1 MVRICRIMFKRYLI
15 ATGLAAAL
23 SAVTSLL
30 YAQPQT
36 AEQLL
41 KEGKRLHLAYE
52 FERAVEAFSR
62 AAAASDDSLFT
73 QQAEQWKWAAENGQI
88 MSRYVIRPHILAYA
102 VIPKHQ
108 FPLYYDLAPS
118 GQWRFP
124 PKELLEHVHD
134 DGQNPIPILYRPF
147 VDKIVFAARDTS
159 QNTGWDLYTVQRSVP
174 DNPQN
179 PNTSGGRQDLTTD
192 SQQDTDTT
200 SNRQTPQATYWSPPV
215 RLPASINTARN
226 EMYPVLSADGNT
238 LYFCSDGL
246 PGLGGMNLFVSH
258 WDKDQKQWSV
268 PENMGI
274 PFSSPH
280 NDMLYLLS
288 DDSRFFYF
296 ASDRNAPK
304 DSLVLY
310 KVEYE
315 PGPVTIHLQSVKEL
329 REIAELPLVQK
340 TTGSIT
346 HIGSETKDSTR
357 TNGNE
362 QSQADSV
369 LQKTREATQHYAELN
384 KAVRSLTEQVSQ
396 QEKKLEE
403 LRSTYTTLS
412 REEDKQVYAN
422 LIRDQEFGLMEL
434 QQSLRD
440 TRKAAQAIE
449 DMFLWHGVLDV
460 PAQTKSEQQE
470 QTASTTEIPRF
481 TPTKQQI
488 GTWEGHVFLS
498 PIPPPPTVDLTFRIE
513 KEAVIVPW
521 ENEPMSLY
529 YRIQLFTLSRK
540 ITPKQ
545 LRGISPSFE
554 VRVGN
559 KYVYYAGQFT
569 TYVQA
574 TQALTTIRRQGIQGA
589 VVVAFYEG
597 KSLSLQ
603 EARKRE
609 TQKRTE
615 PEGARTYRVYLGQDE
630 VPQQLV
636 VAVTS
641 LTNKDIIRV
650 EKEEV
655 AHFYIGPFTSF
666 TEAQELA
673 EKLHGKG
680 FTSVTIQEDF

>member
-15 ATGLAAAL
+15 ATVLATTL
-23 SAVTSLL
+23 SVVVSMLH
-30 YAQPQT
+30 AQPQT
-36 AEQLL
+36 AVQLL
-41 KEGKRLHLAYE
+41 KEGERLHMAYE
-52 FERAVEAFSR
+52 FERAIEAFSR
-62 AAAASDDSLFT
+62 AAAASEDSLLT
-73 QQAEQWKWAAENGQI
+73 QRAEQWKWASENGQI
-88 MSRYVIRPHILAYA
+88 MSRYVIRPTLLAYA
-102 VIPKHQ
+102 VIPGKE

-118 GQWRFP
+118 GQWRYP

-134 DGQNPIPILYRPF
+134 DGKNPLPILYRPS

-159 QNTGWDLYTVQRSVP
+159 QNTGWDLYTVWRTVP
-174 DNPQN
+174 D
-179 PNTSGGRQDLTTD
+179 
-192 SQQDTDTT
+192 
-200 SNRQTPQATYWSPPV
+200 TPQASDTADGQDPNTTYWSPPV
-215 RLPASINTARN
+215 RLPASINTTRN
-226 EMYPVLSADGNT
+226 EMYPVLSPDGNT

-258 WDKDQKQWSV
+258 WDKDLGTWSV

-481 TPTKQQI
+481 VPTKQQT
-488 GTWEGHVFLS
+488 GNWEGHVFLS
-498 PIPPPPTVDLTFRIE
+498 PIPPPPAVDLTFRIE

-615 PEGARTYRVYLGQDE
+615 PEGARTYQVYLGQDE

>member
-134 DGQNPIPILYRPF
+134 DGQNPMPILYRPSI
-147 VDKIVFAARDTS
+147 DKIVFAARDTS
-159 QNTGWDLYTVQRSVP
+159 QNTGWDLYTVQRTVS
-174 DNPQN
+174 DSPQ
-179 PNTSGGRQDLTTD
+179 TLDTAD
-192 SQQDTDTT
+192 SQQDQNT
-200 SNRQTPQATYWSPPV
+200 TYWSPPV

-268 PENMGI
+268 PENLGI

-422 LIRDQEFGLMEL
+422 LIRDREFALMEL

-449 DMFLWHGVLDV
+449 DMFLWHGVLDI

-470 QTASTTEIPRF
+470 PTTSTTDIPRF
-481 TPTKQQI
+481 APTKQQT
-488 GTWEGHVFLS
+488 GNWGGHVFLS
-498 PIPPPPTVDLTFRIE
+498 PIPPPPAIDLSFRIE

-540 ITPKQ
+540 ITPTH
-545 LRGISPSFE
+545 LRGISPAFE
-554 VRVGN
+554 VKVGN

-569 TYVQA
+569 TYAQA
-574 TQALTTIRRQGIQGA
+574 TQALTTIRRRGIQGA

-636 VAVTS
+636 TAVTS

-666 TEAQELA
+666 AEAQELA

-680 FTSVTIQEDF
+680 FISVTIQEDF

>member
-23 SAVTSLL
+23 CAVTSPL

-88 MSRYVIRPHILAYA
+88 MSRYVIRPHILAYT
-102 VIPKHQ
+102 VIPKHR

-118 GQWRFP
+118 AQWRYP
-124 PKELLEHVHD
+124 PKKLLEHVHD
-134 DGQNPIPILYRPF
+134 DGQSPQPILYRPSI
-147 VDKIVFAARDTS
+147 DKIVFAARDTS
-159 QNTGWDLYTVQRSVP
+159 QNTGWDLYTVQRTTS
-174 DNPQN
+174 DNPQAS
-179 PNTSGGRQDLTTD
+179 NTAD
-192 SQQDTDTT
+192 SQQDPDAT
-200 SNRQTPQATYWSPPV
+200 SNRQTPKATYWSPPI

-246 PGLGGMNLFVSH
+246 PGLGGMNLFVSY

-315 PGPVTIHLQSVKEL
+315 PGPVTVHLQSVSEL
-329 REIAELPLVQK
+329 RKIAELPLVHKSPK
-340 TTGSIT
+340 TTIPT
-346 HIGSETKDSTR
+346 HSDIKENAR

-362 QSQADSV
+362 QSQADSI

-384 KAVRSLTEQVSQ
+384 KAVRNLTEQVSQ

-422 LIRDQEFGLMEL
+422 LIRDQEFALMEL

-449 DMFLWHGVLDV
+449 DMFLWHGVLDI
-460 PAQTKSEQQE
+460 PAQTKDEQQE
-470 QTASTTEIPRF
+470 STTSTTDIPRF
-481 TPTKQQI
+481 APTKQQI

-498 PIPPPPTVDLTFRIE
+498 PIPPPPAVDLSFRIE

-540 ITPKQ
+540 ITLKQ
-545 LRGISPSFE
+545 LRGISPAFE
-554 VRVGN
+554 VKVGN

-569 TYVQA
+569 TYAQA
-574 TQALTTIRRQGIQGA
+574 TQALTTIRRRGIQGA

-615 PEGARTYRVYLGQDE
+615 PEGVRTYRVYLGQDE

-636 VAVTS
+636 AAVTS
-641 LTNKDIIRV
+641 LTNKDIVRV

-655 AHFYIGPFTSF
+655 AHFYIGPFTSL

-680 FTSVTIQEDF
+680 FVFVTIQEDF